1 MSSLAIDDL
10 KKREG
15 EKEGGGR
22 ERERGGGGKKRG
34 RRKEE
39 GGGGERRREK
49 KRDRGRHRKMITRGA
64 VRMWQMLKKVYSQ
77 YFRIICVISN
87 TIKVH

>member
-15 EKEGGGR
+15 EKEGGGKR
-22 ERERGGGGKKRG
+22 EREREGGEAKKRE
-34 RRKEE
+34 EE
-39 GGGGERRREK
+39 GRGRGRREK

-77 YFRIICVISN
+77 YFRIICFISN